1 MLFYRDIVKNFTTIK
16 ISLKCITLLSP
27 ARINENKIDYN
38 LLPVILRNCDDLQ
51 TIQRSGNIDS
61 SEMFVSFFVCR
72 SEASFDLMPHR

>member
-27 ARINENKIDYN
+27 ARINEIKIDYN
-38 LLPVILRNCDDLQ
+38 LLPVISRNCGDLQ

-61 SEMFVSFFVCR
+61 SEMFVSFLVCR
-72 SEASFDLMPHR
+72 SETSFDLMPHR

>member
-27 ARINENKIDYN
+27 ARINEIKTDYN
-38 LLPVILRNCDDLQ
+38 LLPVILRNCGDLQ

-61 SEMFVSFFVCR
+61 SKMLVPFLICR
-72 SEASFDLMPHR
+72 SEAYFGLMPHR